1 MLLKKIVLVFTA
13 LAAVSCID
21 MISRILGGGG
31 AIAIGLLR
39 PTFGPSCE
47 SPLPRKK
54 EVWIGYP
61 HSDSRS
67 RLSSNLFFFFSFS
80 FLFLK
85 LKVPA
90 LMLPVQEGNER
101 IRISMS
107 LHVACRS
114 EMDHRESYCAEDLN
128 SFYRPPFSSCHLGGS
143 RSLSAG
149 NLVCKT
155 ATTFLSS
162 FF

>member
-1 MLLKKIVLVFTA
+1 
-13 LAAVSCID
+13 
-21 MISRILGGGG
+21 
-31 AIAIGLLR
+31 
-39 PTFGPSCE
+39 
-47 SPLPRKK
+47 
-54 EVWIGYP
+54 
-61 HSDSRS
+61 
-67 RLSSNLFFFFSFS
+67 
-80 FLFLK
+80 
-85 LKVPA
+85 
-90 LMLPVQEGNER
+90 MLPVQEGNER

-162 FF
+162 FFKKIFLTVQEVRHVSQAVAEENKQQPTRSIGPKQNLLNRS